1 MANPKKVNTLLADKS
16 GDGLL
21 SDRQALVADATAS
34 PVTLTYSANDPGTTA
49 NGAVTFADGTALVAA
64 TMYEFADEVEAALT
78 AHSTKINAILDILEA
93 HGLMADS

>member
-1 MANPKKVNTLLADKS
+1 MANPNKSNTQLADKS
-16 GDGLL
+16 GDGMIA
-21 SDRQALVADATAS
+21 DQQAFVADATAT
-34 PVTLTYSANDPGTTA
+34 PVAITYSANDPGTTA

>member
-1 MANPKKVNTLLADKS
+1 MANPNKSSTRLADENGEGMIS
-16 GDGLL
+16 TQ
-21 SDRQALVADATAS
+21 QALVADATAS
-34 PVTLTYSANDPGTTA
+34 PVALTYSANDPGTTA

-93 HGLMADS
+93 HGLMSDA